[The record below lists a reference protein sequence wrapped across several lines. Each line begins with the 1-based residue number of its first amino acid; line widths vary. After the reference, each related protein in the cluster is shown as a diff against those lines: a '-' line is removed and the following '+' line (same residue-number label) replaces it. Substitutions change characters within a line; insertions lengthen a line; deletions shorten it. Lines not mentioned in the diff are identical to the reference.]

1 MVMLVDFLAWKGA
14 LLGFGAGGGHPPDFG
29 VAWLGFEAVAELM
42 DAVLH
47 TAELENGMGQV

>member
-14 LLGFGAGGGHPPDFG
+14 LLGFGAGGGYPPDFG